1 MKWKKKCHLQLYYLP
16 FNVSDFGVLSSTP
29 LIWVTVS
36 VCIVSDIFC
45 AFFKS
50 LRPCL
55 CTRDNLVYNVVSR
68 SIQIKWINVAS
79 EIKRVFEIWGTS
91 DFWWSKYL
99 ERVEWVTTRGGRG
112 VLELENCD
120 DVVYGCYCPCQ
131 RNLSF

>member
-99 ERVEWVTTRGGRG
+99 ERVECPRIGKLWRRGLWMLLSMSAQSKF
-112 VLELENCD
+112 LEI
-120 DVVYGCYCPCQ
+120 VGC
-131 RNLSF
+131 FF